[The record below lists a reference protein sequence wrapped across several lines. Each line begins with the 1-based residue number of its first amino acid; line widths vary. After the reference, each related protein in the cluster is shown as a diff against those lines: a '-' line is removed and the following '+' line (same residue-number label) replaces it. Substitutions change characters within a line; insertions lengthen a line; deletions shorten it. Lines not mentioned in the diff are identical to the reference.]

1 MMASSFKSK
10 MNKNVEGSGIKKKID
25 LDKSFDRK
33 LTLDK
38 ITKKVQF
45 IYVPTIIT
53 MRRLIFKALKP
64 KKAT

>member
-1 MMASSFKSK
+1 MALSLKGK
-10 MNKNVEGSGIKKKID
+10 VNKGQEGSSPKKKNE

-33 LTLDK
+33 LTVDK
-38 ITKKVQF
+38 ITKKVVYV
-45 IYVPTIIT
+45 YVPTIQT